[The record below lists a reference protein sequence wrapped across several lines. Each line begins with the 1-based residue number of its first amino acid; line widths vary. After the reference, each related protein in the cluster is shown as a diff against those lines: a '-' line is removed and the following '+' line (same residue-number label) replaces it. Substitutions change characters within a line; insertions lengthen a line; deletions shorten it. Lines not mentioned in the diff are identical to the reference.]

1 MSNTPACRFGW
12 DCQRPDCWFSHPSGR
27 AIDGGGGASA
37 VPSFPGALPSSA
49 AGLPPHLQS
58 SVLSPMSFNPSLL
71 ALHMQ
76 SLGLN
81 PSNHSTSSPYP
92 PVASSSVTK
101 PITSSNL
108 ASSHD
113 SYPPSS
119 SLSSAAVTGKRGP
132 QPCRY
137 GRECHR
143 EECWFLHPEGR
154 AIDEPGGGGG
164 GGGGGGAGGPGGGV
178 GGGGGRAR
186 RSSPGADEY
195 DDALDE
201 FEGKDGLTA
210 EEEEEAAYRQAVSE
224 RGGED
229 ADDDF
234 VCPCCHGQ
242 PDGCTN
248 TAACQAAG
256 VCACQADR
264 IEDGGGGEEER
275 GSSRGSGRGS
285 AGGRVVDDTWKDE
298 WSVRASTTHPHR
310 CGVCSLCGRSLHLCP
325 CAARC
330 AGFLRPCGVSAVR
343 ATCIGV
349 KAS

>member
-1 MSNTPACRFGW
+1 MLHPRLLTRSSSSSHARSHFTNTRGRSLWRFSSPSFSHLCLPTRLTRCKAATSPLSAHSMSNTPACRFGW

-224 RGGED
+224 RG
-229 ADDDF
+229 
-234 VCPCCHGQ
+234 
-242 PDGCTN
+242 
-248 TAACQAAG
+248 
-256 VCACQADR
+256 
-264 IEDGGGGEEER
+264 R
-275 GSSRGSGRGS
+275 GGRG
-285 AGGRVVDDTWKDE
+285 R
-298 WSVRASTTHPHR
+298 RLR
-310 CGVCSLCGRSLHLCP
+310 LSLLPRTARRLH
-325 CAARC
+325 
-330 AGFLRPCGVSAVR
+330 
-343 ATCIGV
+343 
-349 KAS
+349 